1 MTNIKLDKIEDA
13 ISAIKKGEI
22 IIVVDDEN
30 RENEG
35 DFITAAE
42 TIDSSKINFMAK
54 NGRGLICV
62 PMSEKLC
69 SKLSLEK
76 MVPNNTY
83 PLETAFTVSVDFK
96 GNGVTSGISA
106 SDRSKTVKALVD
118 NKTNIYK
125 QNFSVVKSDKKAI
138 SFTNVS
144 FKYFNS
150 EVEIFED
157 LNLKIEKNNHTIIT
171 GPNGSGKSTLL
182 GLSAGLL
189 FPQKWKIVSY
199 SNKFGYVGVTPLI
212 ISGTLRDN
220 LVYGNSKNIPDEDL
234 IGYLEKFQVFNES
247 AGNNLDNVVNNKI
260 LSSGQLQ
267 KISFI
272 RSLISDVDILL
283 LDESTSNL
291 DENSRKLIF
300 DLLNKSEMTIINSTH
315 NHQDF
320 NYDNHLKIVIEN
332 EKRLIIHS

>member
-1 MTNIKLDKIEDA
+1 MLVSNNHVV
-13 ISAIKKGEI
+13 IKKLYE
-22 IIVVDDEN
+22 
-30 RENEG
+30 
-35 DFITAAE
+35 
-42 TIDSSKINFMAK
+42 
-54 NGRGLICV
+54 
-62 PMSEKLC
+62 
-69 SKLSLEK
+69 
-76 MVPNNTY
+76 
-83 PLETAFTVSVDFK
+83 
-96 GNGVTSGISA
+96 
-106 SDRSKTVKALVD
+106 LVD

-125 QNFSVVKSDKKAI
+125 QNFSVVATGKKAI
-138 SFTNVS
+138 SFTDVS

-150 EVEIFED
+150 EVEIFDD
-157 LNLKIEKNNHTIIT
+157 LNLNIEKNKHTIIT

-189 FPQKWKIVSY
+189 FPQKGKIASY

-220 LVYGNSKNIPDEDL
+220 LVYGNSKNIPDKDL
-234 IGYLEKFQVFNES
+234 IAYLEKFQVFNES

-291 DENSRKLIF
+291 DENSRMLIF
-300 DLLNKSEMTIINSTH
+300 DLLKKSEMTIINSTH

-320 NYDNHLKIVIEN
+320 DYDNHLKIVIED
-332 EKRLIIHS
+332 EKRLVIPS